1 MPRDRKRKTDR
12 GVPLPILSLA
22 ADVVTTEGRTVR
34 SVAKQYS
41 ICHTTLYRY
50 IKKRERL
57 GPGEEMRTG
66 YWTPR
71 RVFSAQQEDS
81 LAEYLKRAADLFY
94 GLSSKEVRRLAFQL
108 AVHYKCSYPETW
120 NECSLAG
127 RDWFMGFMKRQPR
140 LSIRCPQPTSL
151 TRNTSFNR
159 HNVSLFYDNL
169 ANVLDKYKFEAKDI
183 WNMDETG
190 VTTVQEPENV
200 VAGRGVRQVGAVTSG
215 ERGTLVTVACAG
227 NALGNM
233 IPPMF
238 IFPRVNFK
246 DHFIRYGPPGC
257 IGAANKSGWMLEDHF
272 LQFLEHFHHHTRASL
287 DAKVLLILDNHSS
300 HLSVRGIDFCRK
312 NGIVMLSFPPH
323 CSHKLQPLD
332 RTVYGPLK
340 RHVNAFCDTWMRS
353 HPGLTMSIYDI
364 PGIVRLALPLAGT
377 AVNVQNGFSSTG
389 IWPYNRDKF
398 NASDF
403 APSLVTDRPPP
414 PVLPEQAG
422 TSAPSAV
429 PLVQAGTSAPSAVPP
444 VQAGTSAPSAVPPV
458 QAGTSAP
465 SAVPPVQAGTSDPS
479 GVAPV
484 QVEFSPETVRPHPR
498 AGPRKLTKA
507 NGRKKRKSAI
517 LTDTPEKEAL
527 ERDKAKVKRKPTNVK
542 RKLTK
547 NTLETNQQTKVG
559 LKKTKKKKHTEDS
572 DSEKEEDFCI
582 VCLESYSRPGELKG
596 GVGQLL
602 ADHAF
607 VDSS

>member
-1 MPRDRKRKTDR
+1 
-12 GVPLPILSLA
+12 
-22 ADVVTTEGRTVR
+22 
-34 SVAKQYS
+34 
-41 ICHTTLYRY
+41 
-50 IKKRERL
+50 
-57 GPGEEMRTG
+57 
-66 YWTPR
+66 
-71 RVFSAQQEDS
+71 
-81 LAEYLKRAADLFY
+81 
-94 GLSSKEVRRLAFQL
+94 
-108 AVHYKCSYPETW
+108 
-120 NECSLAG
+120 
-127 RDWFMGFMKRQPR
+127 MGFMKRQPS
-140 LSIRCPQPTSL
+140 LSIRCPQATSL

-159 HNVSLFYDNL
+159 HNVSLFYNNL
-169 ANVLDKYKFEAKDI
+169 ANVLDKNKFEGKDI

-246 DHFIRYGPPGC
+246 DHFIRDGPPGC
-257 IGAANKSGWMLEDHF
+257 IGAANKSGWMMEDHF
-272 LQFLEHFHHHTRASL
+272 LQFLKHFHHHTRASL

-300 HLSVRGIDFCRK
+300 HLSVRGIDFCRE

-340 RHVNAFCDTWMRS
+340 RHVNTFCDTWMRS

-364 PGIVRLALPLAGT
+364 PGIVRLALLLAGT
-377 AVNVQNGFSSTG
+377 PGNVQNGFSSTG

-398 NASDF
+398 KDSDF

-422 TSAPSAV
+422 TSAPLEVSPVHAGSSA
-429 PLVQAGTSAPSAVPP
+429 SSAVPP
-444 VQAGTSAPSAVPPV
+444 VHAGTSASTTVPPV
-458 QAGTSAP
+458 QS
-465 SAVPPVQAGTSDPS
+465 
-479 GVAPV
+479 
-484 QVEFSPETVRPHPR
+484 EFSPETVRPHPR
-498 AGPRKLTKA
+498 AGPWKITKA
-507 NGRKKRKSAI
+507 NGREKCKSAI

-527 ERDKAKVKRKPTNVK
+527 EREKAKVKRKPTKVK

-547 NTLETNQQTKVG
+547 NTLETSQQTK
-559 LKKTKKKKHTEDS
+559 TEKKKHTEKDS

-582 VCLESYSRPGELKG
+582 VCLESYSRPSEVWLQCWQCKAWAHEACTDGGSIYVFHNCESDGEL
-596 GVGQLL
+596 
-602 ADHAF
+602 
-607 VDSS
+607 

>member
-1 MPRDRKRKTDR
+1 
-12 GVPLPILSLA
+12 
-22 ADVVTTEGRTVR
+22 
-34 SVAKQYS
+34 
-41 ICHTTLYRY
+41 
-50 IKKRERL
+50 
-57 GPGEEMRTG
+57 
-66 YWTPR
+66 
-71 RVFSAQQEDS
+71 
-81 LAEYLKRAADLFY
+81 
-94 GLSSKEVRRLAFQL
+94 
-108 AVHYKCSYPETW
+108 
-120 NECSLAG
+120 
-127 RDWFMGFMKRQPR
+127 MGFMKRQPS
-140 LSIRCPQPTSL
+140 LSIRCPQATSL

-159 HNVSLFYDNL
+159 HNVSLFYNNL
-169 ANVLDKYKFEAKDI
+169 ANVLDKNKFEGKDI

-246 DHFIRYGPPGC
+246 DHFIRDGPPGC
-257 IGAANKSGWMLEDHF
+257 IGAANKSGWMMEDHF
-272 LQFLEHFHHHTRASL
+272 LQFLKHFHHHTRASL

-300 HLSVRGIDFCRK
+300 HLSVRGIDFCRE

-340 RHVNAFCDTWMRS
+340 RHVNTFCDTWMRS

-377 AVNVQNGFSSTG
+377 PGNVQNGFSSTG

-398 NASDF
+398 KDSDF

-422 TSAPSAV
+422 TSAPLEVSPV
-429 PLVQAGTSAPSAVPP
+429 HAGTSASSAVPP
-444 VQAGTSAPSAVPPV
+444 VQAGSSASSAVPPV
-458 QAGTSAP
+458 HAGTSA
-465 SAVPPVQAGTSDPS
+465 STTVPPVQS
-479 GVAPV
+479 
-484 QVEFSPETVRPHPR
+484 EFSPETVRPHPR
-498 AGPRKLTKA
+498 AGPRKITKA
-507 NGRKKRKSAI
+507 NGRGKCKSAI

-527 ERDKAKVKRKPTNVK
+527 EREKAKVKRKPTKVK

-547 NTLETNQQTKVG
+547 NTLETSQQTK
-559 LKKTKKKKHTEDS
+559 TEKKKHTEKDS

-582 VCLESYSRPGELKG
+582 VCLESYSRPSEVWLQCWQCKAWAHEACTDGGSIYVCHNCESDGEL
-596 GVGQLL
+596 
-602 ADHAF
+602 
-607 VDSS
+607 